1 MTKIT
6 FESGA
11 VRQSN
16 EGKGR
21 FDLLSPFAL
30 ERLAKVCEE
39 GSRKYEDRN
48 WEKGMPFGVLIDHAI
63 THLVAYMERQEDEDH
78 LGHAFWN
85 IMALIHFEAVHPDL
99 DNRPRY
105 DPVQKDL
112 YRELDNKPG
121 EIIYYNPK
129 KCTRM
134 NKYSK
139 LLRRLKKR
147 SVLLKRQ
154 KTS

>member
-30 ERLAKVCEE
+30 GRLAKVCEE

-48 WEKGMPFGVLIDHAI
+48 WEKGMPFSVLIDHAL
-63 THLVAYMERQEDEDH
+63 THLVAYMKRESDEDH

-85 IMALIHFEAVHPDL
+85 IMALIHFESARPYL
-99 DNRPRY
+99 DNRP
-105 DPVQKDL
+105 
-112 YRELDNKPG
+112 
-121 EIIYYNPK
+121 YYFGNP
-129 KCTRM
+129 CTRM
-134 NKYSK
+134 NRFSK
-139 LLRRLKKR
+139 LLRRLKRR
-147 SVLLKRQ
+147 SVLLKRP